1 MSIIWMVSVML
12 DSRELTQER
21 EDRNSSSHSVDYRG
35 KMQSRQQL
43 GQQIARQCAAILKR
57 DFGVER
63 VVLFGSLLD
72 VDHMWW
78 GSDIDLAVW
87 GLAKQDL
94 FKAGAAIEQGHDFE
108 VDLVPVTD
116 AKSHILAAIERGL
129 EL

>member
-1 MSIIWMVSVML
+1 ML
-12 DSRELTQER
+12 DSREQAQER
-21 EDRNSSSHSVDYRG
+21 DGMISSSLYVGRRG
-35 KMQSRQQL
+35 QLKLRQQQ
-43 GQQIARQCAAILKR
+43 GVQIARQCAAILKR

-72 VDHMWW
+72 VDRMWW

-94 FKAGAAIEQGHDFE
+94 FRAGAAIEHGHDFD
-108 VDLVPVTD
+108 VDLVPVTK
-116 AKSHILAAIERGL
+116 AKAHILAAIDRGL